1 MKMRQRIAKKI
12 ILAGD
17 PHAFDDGTILAEV
30 EQHEARLAN
39 DTDVQRRRAESRD
52 AVNRENVPILVGG
65 ILFNAALWSAAAY
78 FLPVMVKP
86 AFAVLAFA
94 LTSVFLWKTVRL

>member
-1 MKMRQRIAKKI
+1 MNMRQRIAKKI

-17 PHAFDDGTILAEV
+17 PHAFDDGTLLAEV
-30 EQHEARLAN
+30 EQHETRLAN
-39 DTDVQRRRAESRD
+39 DPEVQRRRAESRD
-52 AVNRENVPILVGG
+52 VVNREYLPVLIIGL
-65 ILFNAALWSAAAY
+65 LFNAALWSAAAY

-94 LTSVFLWKTVRL
+94 LTSVFLWKTARL

>member
-1 MKMRQRIAKKI
+1 MNMRQRIAKKI

-17 PHAFDDGTILAEV
+17 SHAFDDGTILAEV

-39 DTDVQRRRAESRD
+39 DPEVQRRKAEAREV
-52 AVNRENVPILVGG
+52 VNREYLPVLIIGL
-65 ILFNAALWSAAAY
+65 LFNSAFWSAAAY